1 MVATNHFTEFS
12 WGLPRPQDAV
22 FWNTRAKRQNLL
34 NMAEHFKDLGA
45 MTDDTVWQLVVVPGT
60 LDFFLKVPDQQDWTS
75 IPLGDL
81 LRSQQI

>member
-1 MVATNHFTEFS
+1 
-12 WGLPRPQDAV
+12 
-22 FWNTRAKRQNLL
+22 
-34 NMAEHFKDLGA
+34 